1 MLGPGSIPTAPWF
14 EGRNRFV
21 IFMVIYRLVV
31 VVVIVVVVVLLL
43 LLVYVI
49 LIIIIIIITVVSPFP
64 CLDLNP
70 ALPFGS

>member
-43 LLVYVI
+43 LVYVI
-49 LIIIIIIITVVSPFP
+49 LIIIIITVVSPFP

>member
-31 VVVIVVVVVLLL
+31 VVVIVVVLL

-49 LIIIIIIITVVSPFP
+49 LVIIIITVVSPFP

>member
-31 VVVIVVVVVLLL
+31 VVVIVVVLL

-49 LIIIIIIITVVSPFP
+49 LIIIITVVSPFP

>member
-49 LIIIIIIITVVSPFP
+49 LIIIIITVVSPFP

-70 ALPFGS
+70 VLPFGS

>member
-31 VVVIVVVVVLLL
+31 VVVIVVVVLLL

-49 LIIIIIIITVVSPFP
+49 LIIIIITVVSPFP

>member
-49 LIIIIIIITVVSPFP
+49 LIIIIIITVVSPFP

>member
-31 VVVIVVVVVLLL
+31 VVVIVVVLLL

-49 LIIIIIIITVVSPFP
+49 LIIIIITVVSPFP

>member
-31 VVVIVVVVVLLL
+31 VVVIVVVLL

-49 LIIIIIIITVVSPFP
+49 LIIIIIITVVSPFP

>member
-31 VVVIVVVVVLLL
+31 VVVIVVVLL

-49 LIIIIIIITVVSPFP
+49 LIIIITVVSPFP
-64 CLDLNP
+64 CSDLNP